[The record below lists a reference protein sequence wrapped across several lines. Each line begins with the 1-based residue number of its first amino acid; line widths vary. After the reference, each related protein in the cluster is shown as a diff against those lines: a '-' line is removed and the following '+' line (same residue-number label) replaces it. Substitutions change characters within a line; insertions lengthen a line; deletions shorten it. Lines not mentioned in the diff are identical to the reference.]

1 MFREKIKV
9 LDCTIRDGGL
19 INNYQFTDDFVKAV
33 YRAACDSGVDI
44 VELGKKLAESDDYS
58 RDKFG
63 KWNFC
68 DDDDLKRVIDS
79 YECENPP
86 QIAVMFDVG
95 RVDIAGLQP
104 ADQTPVDMVRTAC
117 YVLDIDKGID
127 LSKRAKDL
135 GYQTTIN
142 IMASSAAI
150 KTDLEEGLAEIN
162 EAAEVDYLYLVDSFG
177 AFYSEQVTD
186 YLNMYKKFAPD
197 KELGFHAHNNQQLAF
212 SNTQQAII
220 DGVNLLDA
228 TINGIGRGAGNCNLE
243 LLLNFLKNPKFD
255 VKPVYKVIQE
265 EFVPLRQ
272 EIEWGFNDL
281 YGISGHL
288 NQHPRTAMRCRSQE
302 DVKDKCYDFYHL
314 STQSD
319 DVTLT

>member
-1 MFREKIKV
+1 MFRKELKV

-19 INNYQFTDDFVKAV
+19 INNYQFSDELVKAV

-44 VELGKKLAESDDYS
+44 IELGKKLAVSDEYT
-58 RDKFG
+58 REKYG

-79 YECENPP
+79 YESEYRPL
-86 QIAVMFDVG
+86 IAVMFDVG
-95 RVDIAGLQP
+95 RVDLHALQP
-104 ADQTPVDMVRTAC
+104 VDQSPIDMIRTAC
-117 YVLDIDKGID
+117 YVPDADKAVD
-127 LSKRAKDL
+127 LAKRCKDL

-142 IMASSAAI
+142 IMAPSAAI
-150 KTDLEEGLAEIN
+150 RTDLIEALEEVSKAD
-162 EAAEVDYLYLVDSFG
+162 EVDYLYLVDSYG
-177 AFYSEQVTD
+177 AYYSEQVTD
-186 YLNMYKKFAPD
+186 YLNLYKEYCPN

-212 SNTQQAII
+212 ANTQQAII

-255 VKPVYKVIQE
+255 VAPVYKTIQE
-265 EFVPLRQ
+265 HFVPLRE
-272 EIEWGFNDL
+272 EIEWGFNDI

-288 NQHPRTAMRCRSQE
+288 NQHPRAAMKCRA
-302 DVKDKCYDFYHL
+302 DKEIMDNCYDFL
-314 STQSD
+314 LECTAEI
-319 DVTLT
+319 

>member
-1 MFREKIKV
+1 MFRKELKV

-19 INNYQFTDDFVKAV
+19 INNYHFTDDFVKAV
-33 YRAACDSGVDI
+33 YRAACDSAVDI
-44 VELGKKLAESDDYS
+44 IELGKKLAVSEEYS

-68 DDDDLKRVIDS
+68 DDDDLKMIIDS
-79 YECENPP
+79 HECENPP
-86 QIAVMFDVG
+86 LIAVMFDIG
-95 RVDIAGLQP
+95 RVDFNSLKP
-104 ADQTPVDMVRTAC
+104 RDQSPFDMARVAC
-117 YVLDIDKGID
+117 YVPDIDKGLD
-127 LSKRAKDL
+127 LVKRSKDM
-135 GYQTTIN
+135 GYETTIN
-142 IMASSAAI
+142 IMACSAAI
-150 KTDLEEGLAEIN
+150 RTELIEALNQVEETAEL
-162 EAAEVDYLYLVDSFG
+162 DYLYLVDSYG

-186 YLNMYKKFAPD
+186 YLNLYKKHAPS

-255 VKPVYKVIQE
+255 VEPIYKAIQE
-265 EFVPLRQ
+265 EFVPLRK
-272 EIEWGFNDL
+272 EIEWGFNDI

-288 NQHPRTAMRCRSQE
+288 NQHPRAAMKLRA
-302 DVKDKCYDFYHL
+302 DKKNCDHCYDFL
-314 STQSD
+314 IESSRLD
-319 DVTLT
+319 EGIIS